1 MFIMNIFVALL
12 TMDHDVD
19 RESDNKELKITSCD
33 SGNFLN
39 GRELDTQGLQKKGS
53 LELERKL

>member
-1 MFIMNIFVALL
+1 
-12 TMDHDVD
+12 MDHDVD